1 MAQRAIKRM
10 ANAGMIKGW
19 TAWYDKYEEAARQKR
34 MLAGAAARLSR
45 PMLVACFTSWREDW
59 DEMQRS
65 GAPIPNPN
73 PNPDPILN
81 PNPDPD
87 PDPGPDPDPDP
98 VPDPDPDPEPDPE
111 PDPDPEPEPEPEPE
125 P

>member
-59 DEMQRS
+59 DATLQS
-65 GAPIPNPN
+65 DGAPIPNPS
-73 PNPDPILN
+73 PNPG
-81 PNPDPD
+81 PNPSPS
-87 PDPGPDPDPDP
+87 PSPSPSPALSLTVTLTLAQP
-98 VPDPDPDPEPDPE
+98 VP
-111 PDPDPEPEPEPEPE
+111 
-125 P
+125 